1 MENSAMD
8 KVWLGVKLLITLL
21 VLVLFVQNIAVVEF
35 RFLTWSMSLPLALL
49 LVVIYVLGM
58 VSGRSL
64 FALIRRLRRR
74 RSAEPHR

>member
-1 MENSAMD
+1 MD

>member
-1 MENSAMD
+1 METSVMD

-35 RFLTWSMSLPLALL
+35 RFLTWSLSLPLALL

-74 RSAEPHR
+74 RSSDSHR